1 MPSTQLALLLAIG
14 EGVQAVL
21 ANQDSDEAIA
31 KSKSIGE
38 ALTKVRGG
46 N

>member
-14 EGVQAVL
+14 EGVQTAL
-21 ANQDSDEAIA
+21 ANQGSDEAMA

-38 ALTKVRGG
+38 ALTKVKGG